1 MFLGYAELLADRIL
15 GDHLSNPWFD
25 KVGAI
30 GFTMFMLGLLFYWI
44 HRRVNDARIYYVI
57 SLGVGVNGLMILL
70 FGGDPY
76 PHAIAILLFFTS
88 LFFWLAGLVAVFT
101 VLVVQRAP
109 ELGVAES
116 AVVDPD
122 EHLPRAHIPLVCTLL
137 LLILLWLS
145 VSTPFLLLDQILGM
159 KTYALAAVMVVFV
172 SVVAYELLPVTTVR
186 ETAFLGE
193 TAPPKELE
201 DIFQVNGP
209 VTAME
214 KLTVPMVSVA
224 FWGVGVYFASNGL
237 STGGDDFAGAVF
249 LLLLGIS
256 IVMTEYARAKR
267 SSAATNDAADREA
280 RSL

>member
-1 MFLGYAELLADRIL
+1 MFLGYAELIADRIL

-30 GFTMFMLGLLFYWI
+30 GFSMFMLGLLFYWI

-57 SLGVGVNGLMILL
+57 SMGLGVNGLLILL
-70 FGGDPY
+70 FGGDPF
-76 PHAIAILLFFTS
+76 PNPIAVLLFFTS
-88 LFFWLAGLVAVFT
+88 LFFWLAGLVAVLT

-116 AVVDPD
+116 AVLDPD
-122 EHLPRAHIPLVCTLL
+122 ERLPRMQVPFACTIT
-137 LLILLWLS
+137 LLILIWLT
-145 VSTPFLLLDQILGM
+145 VSTPFMLLDQILGV
-159 KTYALAAVMVVFV
+159 KTYALSAVMVVFV

-193 TAPPKELE
+193 SAPPKELE
-201 DIFQVNGP
+201 DIFSVNGP
-209 VTAME
+209 VSAME
-214 KLTVPMVSVA
+214 KMTVPMVGVA
-224 FWGVGVYFASNGL
+224 FWGVGVYFASHGL
-237 STGGDDFAGAVF
+237 DLGGEDSAGAVF
-249 LLLLGIS
+249 LLFLGAS

-267 SSAATNDAADREA
+267 SSAPTVESDREA